1 MDTQTK
7 IPGARSDQN
16 KRHGHRKSLI
26 ARWEDVDR
34 AMEQVARLDAE
45 LRVERANADAL
56 IRRIEQQYQDFA
68 REREAERADLELALR
83 KFASVHKKE
92 FAPREQ
98 GGDTRS
104 YEHAGV
110 VMGYRAKPP
119 EVRIENEE
127 YALEWLR
134 TFDDGIYVRVKL
146 EANRQAIREAL
157 SNDADERTIERMAA
171 HGITLQQRDKF
182 FLEVRRYDREGD

>member
-7 IPGARSDQN
+7 NPSARLDLN
-16 KRHGHRKSLI
+16 DRNGHRKSLI
-26 ARWEDVDR
+26 ATWEDVDR
-34 AMEQVARLDAE
+34 AMERVARLDAE
-45 LRVERANADAL
+45 LRIERANADAM
-56 IRRIEQQYQDFA
+56 IQRIEQQYQDFA

-83 KFASVHKKE
+83 KFASAHKKE
-92 FAPREQ
+92 FAPREA
-98 GGDTRS
+98 GGDRRS

-110 VMGYRAKPP
+110 VMGYRAKPS

-182 FLEVRRYDREGD
+182 FLEVRNDRGKD

>member
-7 IPGARSDQN
+7 NPSARSDQN
-16 KRHGHRKSLI
+16 DGNGHRKSLI
-26 ARWEDVDR
+26 ASWEDVDR
-34 AMEQVARLDAE
+34 AMERVARLDAE
-45 LRVERANADAL
+45 LRIERANADAM
-56 IRRIEQQYQDFA
+56 IQRIEQQYQDFA

-83 KFASVHKKE
+83 KFASAHKKE

-182 FLEVRRYDREGD
+182 FLEVRNDRGKD

>member
-7 IPGARSDQN
+7 IPSARSDQSERN
-16 KRHGHRKSLI
+16 GHRKSLI